1 MHSYLQSF
9 LVVALPLV
17 AALLVRKLLRK
28 SVVQRLRGPASP
40 SWLLGHE
47 KAFVEQD
54 QLGDLEFA
62 WLREYGTAYHTKGCL
77 GEHRIFLSDA
87 KGLQHILHTSG
98 YRWAKTGEAD
108 HGSYELLG
116 NGVATVG
123 GVTHQRQRKVL
134 NPAFSAGQLRT
145 FSSLFQRLSSQ
156 FSNRMRGLLNER
168 GEIINMHI
176 WLGRVTLDA
185 IGESMS
191 IDIFLNDLPTSSE
204 GAFGFKFGALH
215 DETNELAYQLN
226 HLFAD
231 TAHRP
236 DFNIV
241 YGGLWRKLPTWFMN
255 LIHSFISSKEG
266 KRFQH
271 FQDTSKRYA
280 REALAASENI
290 TTSDPDSITGKDILS
305 ILVRANG
312 EEDEKR
318 KLSED
323 EVLSQMAT
331 MILAGHETSASTL
344 TWVLYELSRHPED
357 QARCRQ
363 EIAALRDRVGDG
375 PFSPQDYDNL
385 PMLNAILKES
395 LRLHPI
401 VHTLNRVA
409 TCDDVIPLSEAVVT
423 KDGVQL
429 TQIPVEKGQIVSM
442 SFASYNRN
450 PSIWGKDADEWNPDR
465 FMDAQP
471 KPGDNRVPVG
481 VYANLLTFSGGV
493 RGCIGW
499 RFALIEMQIILT
511 EMLENFKFTFPKDVD
526 IKRAPS
532 GLMLPFVRGKM
543 REGIQMPLHV
553 TAL

>member
-1 MHSYLQSF
+1 MHSFLQSF
-9 LVVALPLV
+9 LVVAFPVV
-17 AALLVRKLLRK
+17 AALLVRKLWRK
-28 SVVQRLRGPASP
+28 SVVHRLRGPASP

-47 KAFVEQD
+47 KALMEQD
-54 QLGDLEFA
+54 QVGDLDFP
-62 WLREYGTAYHTKGCL
+62 WFREYGTAFHTKGCL
-77 GEHRIFLSDA
+77 GEDRIFISDA

-145 FSSLFQRLSSQ
+145 FSSLFQRLSSR

-185 IGESMS
+185 IGES
-191 IDIFLNDLPTSSE
+191 
-204 GAFGFKFGALH
+204 AFGFKFGALD
-215 DETNELAYQLN
+215 DETNELAYLLN

-236 DFNIV
+236 IFNIV
-241 YGGLWRKLPTWFMN
+241 YGALWRQLPTWFMN
-255 LIHSFISSKEG
+255 LIHIPSKET
-266 KRFQH
+266 KRFMH

-290 TTSDPDSITGKDILS
+290 TASDPDSIMGKDILS

-312 EEDEKR
+312 QEDEKR
-318 KLSED
+318 RLSED

-344 TWVLYELSRHPED
+344 SWVLYELSRHPED

-363 EIAALRDRVGDG
+363 EIAELRQRVGDV
-375 PFSPQDYDNL
+375 PFSTQDYDGL
-385 PMLNAILKES
+385 PFLNAILKES

-401 VHTLNRVA
+401 VHTLSRIS
-409 TCDDVIPLSEAVVT
+409 TCDDVIPLSEAIVT

-429 TQIPVEKGQIVSM
+429 TQIPVEKGQVVSM

-465 FMDAQP
+465 LMEAQT
-471 KPGDNRVPVG
+471 KANDNHVPVG
-481 VYANLLTFSGGV
+481 VYANLLSFSGGV

-511 EMLENFKFTFPKDVD
+511 EMLEHFEFTFPEDVQ
-526 IKRAPS
+526 IKRASS